1 MSWLFAYD
9 HDHNNA
15 VLCRLK
21 APSALLRLGQE
32 RLMSRNMKIHQKTTF
47 SSRMKSRSHL
57 SQLTF
62 YAEAGG
68 GGSLEDL
75 GLDPTLILR
84 LTEGKQAHATL
95 RFKTRASSVGE
106 IYWWRE
112 SVCYFEIRP
121 PEGAS
126 HPGHSV

>member
-1 MSWLFAYD
+1 
-9 HDHNNA
+9 
-15 VLCRLK
+15 
-21 APSALLRLGQE
+21 
-32 RLMSRNMKIHQKTTF
+32 
-47 SSRMKSRSHL
+47 MKSRSHL

-112 SVCYFEIRP
+112 AVCYFEIRP

-126 HPGHSV
+126 HPGHSDGEIQMEIGFLWVALDVLKFTL